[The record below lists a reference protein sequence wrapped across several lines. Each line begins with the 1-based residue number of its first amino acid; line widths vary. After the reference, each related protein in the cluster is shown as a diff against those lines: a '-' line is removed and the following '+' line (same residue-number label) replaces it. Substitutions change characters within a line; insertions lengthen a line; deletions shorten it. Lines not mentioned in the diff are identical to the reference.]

1 MTLKALVGAG
11 CAALLYAAGP
21 AHAQSAGGGTGT
33 STIGAGRTNATAPD
47 SASSGSESS
56 TAKQGTASK
65 NSSAD
70 KSGGLMT
77 SPSTG
82 EMVHPKNVTP
92 GTYTPSGAAAPKL
105 TDQAQTRNSRDGNP
119 SQSATPRAANG
130 ASANQK

>member
-1 MTLKALVGAG
+1 MTLKAFVGAA
-11 CAALLYAAGP
+11 CAVILCAAGP
-21 AHAQSAGGGTGT
+21 VHAQSAGGTGT
-33 STIGAGRTNATAPD
+33 STTGAGRTTVTAPD